1 MRDDCDMS
9 GLEGHDA
16 TLQPERM
23 VKSVYS
29 LEMDSK
35 LYIDSSMGLKT

>member
-1 MRDDCDMS
+1 MRDDCEMS
-9 GLEGHDA
+9 GLEGDDA
-16 TLQPERM
+16 TLQPKRM
-23 VKSVYS
+23 DQSVYS